1 MQYKDEMRRLIDI
14 VKQQSFN
21 APLVQTLDDLKTMTN
36 AVKDLSDRVEV
47 RVRKSLTAD
56 TKTAN
61 KKASKKKA
69 KKSKAIKPFPSI
81 KPNNTQTT
89 KQQTQQT
96 TTPSTPTNSLPT
108 NNNVSASSFSAKDIS
123 NMRNDFVQK
132 QQALQPIKPLPS
144 F

>member
-36 AVKDLSDRVEV
+36 AVKDLSDRVEM
-47 RVRKSLTAD
+47 RVRKSLAAD

-81 KPNNTQTT
+81 KPNNTQ
-89 KQQTQQT
+89 QT
-96 TTPSTPTNSLPT
+96 TTPSTATNSLPT

-123 NMRNDFVQK
+123 DMQNDFVQK
-132 QQALQPIKPLPS
+132 QQALQPIKPTPS

>member
-36 AVKDLSDRVEV
+36 AVKDLSDRVEM

-56 TKTAN
+56 TKIAN
-61 KKASKKKA
+61 KKTSKKKA
-69 KKSKAIKPFPSI
+69 KKSKAIKTFPSI
-81 KPNNTQTT
+81 KPNNTQ
-89 KQQTQQT
+89 QT
-96 TTPSTPTNSLPT
+96 TTPSTATNSLPT
-108 NNNVSASSFSAKDIS
+108 NNNVSASSFSANDIS
-123 NMRNDFVQK
+123 DMRNDFVQK
-132 QQALQPIKPLPS
+132 QQALQPIKPTPS

>member
-14 VKQQSFN
+14 VKQQNFN

-36 AVKDLSDRVEV
+36 AVKDLSDRVEM

-56 TKTAN
+56 TKTTD
-61 KKASKKKA
+61 KKTSKKKS
-69 KKSKAIKPFPSI
+69 KKSKAI

-89 KQQTQQT
+89 QQQTQQT

-123 NMRNDFVQK
+123 DMRNDFVQK
-132 QQALQPIKPLPS
+132 QQALQPIKPLSS

>member
-36 AVKDLSDRVEV
+36 AVKDLSDRVEM

-56 TKTAN
+56 TKTTD
-61 KKASKKKA
+61 KKTSKKKS
-69 KKSKAIKPFPSI
+69 KKSKAI

-89 KQQTQQT
+89 QQQTQQT

-123 NMRNDFVQK
+123 DMRNDFVQK
-132 QQALQPIKPLPS
+132 QQALQPIKPLSS

>member
-14 VKQQSFN
+14 VKQQSFD

-36 AVKDLSDRVEV
+36 AVKDLSDRVEM

-56 TKTAN
+56 TKTADKKTSKN
-61 KKASKKKA
+61 KS

-81 KPNNTQTT
+81 KPSNTQTT
-89 KQQTQQT
+89 QQQTQQT
-96 TTPSTPTNSLPT
+96 TTLSTPTNSLPT

-123 NMRNDFVQK
+123 DMRNDFVQK
-132 QQALQPIKPLPS
+132 QQALQPIKPLSS

>member
-14 VKQQSFN
+14 VKQQSIN

-36 AVKDLSDRVEV
+36 AVKDLSDRVEM

-61 KKASKKKA
+61 KKTSKNKA

-81 KPNNTQTT
+81 KPNDTQTT
-89 KQQTQQT
+89 QQTK
-96 TTPSTPTNSLPT
+96 TPFTANNSLPT
-108 NNNVSASSFSAKDIS
+108 NNNVSASLFNAKDIS
-123 NMRNDFVQK
+123 DMRNDFVKK
-132 QQALQPIKPLPS
+132 QQALQPIKPTPS

>member
-36 AVKDLSDRVEV
+36 AVKDLSDRVEM

-56 TKTAN
+56 SKTAN
-61 KKASKKKA
+61 KKTSKKKS
-69 KKSKAIKPFPSI
+69 KKSKAIKH
-81 KPNNTQTT
+81 NNTQTT
-89 KQQTQQT
+89 QQQTQQT

-123 NMRNDFVQK
+123 DMQNDFVQM
-132 QQALQPIKPLPS
+132 QQALQPIKPTPS

>member
-36 AVKDLSDRVEV
+36 AVKDLSDRVEM

-61 KKASKKKA
+61 QKASKKKA

-81 KPNNTQTT
+81 KPNNTQ
-89 KQQTQQT
+89 QT
-96 TTPSTPTNSLPT
+96 TTPSTATNSLPT

-123 NMRNDFVQK
+123 DMRNDFVQK
-132 QQALQPIKPLPS
+132 QQALQPIKPTPS

>member
-36 AVKDLSDRVEV
+36 AVKDLSDRVEM

-61 KKASKKKA
+61 KKCVTAEKQIHCNTGKVWCNDHRPE
-69 KKSKAIKPFPSI
+69 KSS
-81 KPNNTQTT
+81 
-89 KQQTQQT
+89 
-96 TTPSTPTNSLPT
+96 
-108 NNNVSASSFSAKDIS
+108 
-123 NMRNDFVQK
+123 
-132 QQALQPIKPLPS
+132 
-144 F
+144 

>member
-1 MQYKDEMRRLIDI
+1 MQYKDEMRKLIDI

-36 AVKDLSDRVEV
+36 AVKDLSDRVEM
-47 RVRKSLTAD
+47 RVRKSLTSD

-61 KKASKKKA
+61 KKTSKKKA

-81 KPNNTQTT
+81 KPNNTQ
-89 KQQTQQT
+89 QT
-96 TTPSTPTNSLPT
+96 TAPSTATNSLPT

-123 NMRNDFVQK
+123 DMQNDFVQK
-132 QQALQPIKPLPS
+132 QQALQPIKPTPS
-144 F
+144 

>member
-36 AVKDLSDRVEV
+36 AVKDLSDRVEI

-61 KKASKKKA
+61 KKTSKKKA
-69 KKSKAIKPFPSI
+69 KKSKPIKPFPSI
-81 KPNNTQTT
+81 KPNNTQ
-89 KQQTQQT
+89 QQTQQT
-96 TTPSTPTNSLPT
+96 TTPSTATNSLPT

-123 NMRNDFVQK
+123 DMRNDLVQK
-132 QQALQPIKPLPS
+132 QQAVQPIKPTPS

>member
-36 AVKDLSDRVEV
+36 AVKDLSDRVEM

-61 KKASKKKA
+61 KKTSKKKA

-81 KPNNTQTT
+81 KPNNTQ
-89 KQQTQQT
+89 QT
-96 TTPSTPTNSLPT
+96 TTPSTATNSLPT
-108 NNNVSASSFSAKDIS
+108 NNSVSTSSFSTKDIS
-123 NMRNDFVQK
+123 DMRNDFVQK
-132 QQALQPIKPLPS
+132 QQALQPIKPTPS
-144 F
+144 L

>member
-36 AVKDLSDRVEV
+36 AVKDLSDRVEM

-61 KKASKKKA
+61 KKTSKNKA

-81 KPNNTQTT
+81 KPNNTQ
-89 KQQTQQT
+89 QQTQQN
-96 TTPSTPTNSLPT
+96 TTPSTATNSLPT
-108 NNNVSASSFSAKDIS
+108 NNNVSSSSFSAKDIS
-123 NMRNDFVQK
+123 DMRNDFVQK
-132 QQALQPIKPLPS
+132 QQALQPIKPTPS

>member
-36 AVKDLSDRVEV
+36 AVKDLSDRVEM

-81 KPNNTQTT
+81 KPNNTQ
-89 KQQTQQT
+89 QT
-96 TTPSTPTNSLPT
+96 TTPSSATNSLPT

-123 NMRNDFVQK
+123 DMRNDFVQK
-132 QQALQPIKPLPS
+132 QQALQPIKPTPS

>member
-36 AVKDLSDRVEV
+36 AVKDLSDRVEM

-61 KKASKKKA
+61 KKTSDKKA
-69 KKSKAIKPFPSI
+69 KKSKAIKPFSSI
-81 KPNNTQTT
+81 TSYFIGIYDPG
-89 KQQTQQT
+89 
-96 TTPSTPTNSLPT
+96 
-108 NNNVSASSFSAKDIS
+108 
-123 NMRNDFVQK
+123 
-132 QQALQPIKPLPS
+132 
-144 F
+144 

>member
-14 VKQQSFN
+14 VKQQSLN

-36 AVKDLSDRVEV
+36 AVKDLSDRVEI

-56 TKTAN
+56 TKIAN

-81 KPNNTQTT
+81 KP
-89 KQQTQQT
+89 T
-96 TTPSTPTNSLPT
+96 TTSSTATNSLPT

-123 NMRNDFVQK
+123 DMRNDFVQK
-132 QQALQPIKPLPS
+132 QQALQPIKPTPS

>member
-56 TKTAN
+56 TKTAD
-61 KKASKKKA
+61 KKTSKKKS

>member
-14 VKQQSFN
+14 VKQQSLN

-36 AVKDLSDRVEV
+36 AVKDLSDRVEM

-56 TKTAN
+56 TKIAN

-81 KPNNTQTT
+81 KPNNTQ
-89 KQQTQQT
+89 QQTQQT
-96 TTPSTPTNSLPT
+96 TTPSSATNSLPT
-108 NNNVSASSFSAKDIS
+108 NNNIS
-123 NMRNDFVQK
+123 DMRNDFVQK
-132 QQALQPIKPLPS
+132 QQALQPIKPSPS

>member
-36 AVKDLSDRVEV
+36 AVKDLSDRVEM

-81 KPNNTQTT
+81 KPNNTQ
-89 KQQTQQT
+89 QQTQQ
-96 TTPSTPTNSLPT
+96 STYVLLATHCFAINTL
-108 NNNVSASSFSAKDIS
+108 A
-123 NMRNDFVQK
+123 K
-132 QQALQPIKPLPS
+132 QQCESL
-144 F
+144 

>member
-14 VKQQSFN
+14 VKQQSLN

-36 AVKDLSDRVEV
+36 AVKDLSDRVEM

-56 TKTAN
+56 TKIAN

-81 KPNNTQTT
+81 KPNNTQ
-89 KQQTQQT
+89 QT
-96 TTPSTPTNSLPT
+96 TTSSPATNSLPS

-123 NMRNDFVQK
+123 DMQNDFVQK
-132 QQALQPIKPLPS
+132 QQALQPIKPTPS

>member
-36 AVKDLSDRVEV
+36 AVKDLSDRVEM

-56 TKTAN
+56 TKTTD
-61 KKASKKKA
+61 KKTSKKKS
-69 KKSKAIKPFPSI
+69 KKSKAI

-89 KQQTQQT
+89 QQQTQQT

-108 NNNVSASSFSAKDIS
+108 NNNVSASSFSAKDIID
-123 NMRNDFVQK
+123 MRNDFVQK
-132 QQALQPIKPLPS
+132 QQALQPIKPTPS

>member
-14 VKQQSFN
+14 VKQQNFN

-36 AVKDLSDRVEV
+36 AVKDLSDRVEM

-56 TKTAN
+56 TKTTD
-61 KKASKKKA
+61 KKTSKKKS
-69 KKSKAIKPFPSI
+69 KKSKAI

-89 KQQTQQT
+89 QQQTQQT

-123 NMRNDFVQK
+123 DMRNDFVQK
-132 QQALQPIKPLPS
+132 QQALQPIKPTPS

>member
-36 AVKDLSDRVEV
+36 AVKDLSDRVEM

-56 TKTAN
+56 TKIAN
-61 KKASKKKA
+61 QKASKKKA

-81 KPNNTQTT
+81 KPNNTQ
-89 KQQTQQT
+89 QT
-96 TTPSTPTNSLPT
+96 TTPSSATNSLPT
-108 NNNVSASSFSAKDIS
+108 NNNVSSSSFSAKDIS
-123 NMRNDFVQK
+123 DMRNDFVQK
-132 QQALQPIKPLPS
+132 QQALQPIKPTPS

>member
-14 VKQQSFN
+14 VKQQNFN

-36 AVKDLSDRVEV
+36 AVKDLSDRVEM

-56 TKTAN
+56 TKTTD
-61 KKASKKKA
+61 KKTSKKKS
-69 KKSKAIKPFPSI
+69 KKSKAI

-89 KQQTQQT
+89 QQQTQQT
-96 TTPSTPTNSLPT
+96 TTPSTPTNSRPT

-123 NMRNDFVQK
+123 DMRNDFVQK
-132 QQALQPIKPLPS
+132 QQALQPIKPTPS

>member
-36 AVKDLSDRVEV
+36 AVKDLSDRVEM

-81 KPNNTQTT
+81 KPNNTQ
-89 KQQTQQT
+89 QT
-96 TTPSTPTNSLPT
+96 TTPSTATNSLPK
-108 NNNVSASSFSAKDIS
+108 NNSVSTSSFSTKDIS
-123 NMRNDFVQK
+123 DMRNDFVQK
-132 QQALQPIKPLPS
+132 QQALQPIKPTPS